1 MQGGEESHGSAGV
14 ISSEILNPVY
24 MDYLL
29 AILRA
34 DYSVGQNVERKTENY
49 KQNKV
54 KFRKN
59 TPD

>member
-1 MQGGEESHGSAGV
+1 MQEGEESHGSTKV
-14 ISSEILNPVY
+14 ISFEFLNPAY

-29 AILRA
+29 ALLRI
-34 DYSVGQNVERKTENY
+34 DYSLGQNAERKTENY

-59 TPD
+59 TTD